1 MKLCII
7 LGHCHIEACLFRTFF
22 SVSLA
27 WEKPKVQDSGTQ
39 KRLAWNFFAA
49 EGKGKPRERLLD
61 NADGFW
67 EQKV

>member
-7 LGHCHIEACLFRTFF
+7 LVTAILRSVFSHVLFCELGCENRRYRIAGH
-22 SVSLA
+22 
-27 WEKPKVQDSGTQ
+27 
-39 KRLAWNFFAA
+39 KRGLAWNFFAA

-67 EQKV
+67 SRK